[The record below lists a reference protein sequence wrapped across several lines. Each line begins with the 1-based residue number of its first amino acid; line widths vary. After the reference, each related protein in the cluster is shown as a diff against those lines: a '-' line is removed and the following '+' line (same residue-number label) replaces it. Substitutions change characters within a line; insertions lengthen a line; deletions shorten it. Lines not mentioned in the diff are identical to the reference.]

1 MKKATILAGI
11 WVLIGG
17 MADLKAQDTA
27 SVTAAAPTNTVSSP
41 TDTRHGLFNWLDSRS
56 AYGQGVYPEP
66 FLVDDSDL
74 EVNEA
79 RLDWQHTESSFSQD
93 DVVTAEVEKGF
104 GLTTLELEVHYER
117 DAADDVVTRGFDN
130 VDLGARRPIFQFVS
144 ENGFFDSTT
153 GAGIEVGIPVN
164 SALSKNTELVPK
176 IFDDVK
182 LGDNFTMQSIFGWSK
197 LYGSGDEGGLETFEY
212 GFDFGW
218 TFQHR
223 DLPLP
228 GVQQLIPVL
237 ELAGETELNKD
248 NPGHNSLLA
257 NLAMRAN
264 LNTVFGVQPRLGF
277 GVILPVDNGARQD
290 QHWGVFTS
298 LVFEY

>member
-1 MKKATILAGI
+1 MKKII
-11 WVLIGG
+11 VVLGVCVFIGSVR
-17 MADLKAQDTA
+17 LKAADTNSPPPA
-27 SVTAAAPTNTVSSP
+27 AQTTAVASP
-41 TDTRHGLFNWLDSRS
+41 TDTRYGLFNLLDSRS

-79 RLDWQHTESSFSQD
+79 RLDWLHTEGHIQQD
-93 DVVTAEVEKGF
+93 DLETAEIEKGF

-117 DAADDVVTRGFDN
+117 SATDDVITRAFDN

-144 ENGFFDSTT
+144 QDGFVDSTF

-164 SALSKNTELVPK
+164 SALSKNAELVPK
-176 IFDDVK
+176 IFDDLK
-182 LGDNFTMQSIFGWSK
+182 LGEHFTVQSIFGWSK
-197 LYGSGDEGGLETFEY
+197 LYGSGDVGGLETFEY

-218 TFQHR
+218 TIHH
-223 DLPLP
+223 DELPLP
-228 GVQQLIPVL
+228 GVQQLVPVL

-248 NPGHNSLLA
+248 TPGRNSLLA
-257 NLAMRAN
+257 NLALRAN
-264 LNTVFGVQPRLGF
+264 LDTVGGVQPRLGF
-277 GVILPVDNGARQD
+277 GFVLPVDNGARQD
-290 QHWGVFTS
+290 QHWGIFTS